1 MRKVKD
7 GLMEEM
13 AFYKYENLLVD
24 LLINVLTFFDS
35 FQILHKCIWS
45 SYLTLIYRDVTEVQ
59 EGQKNKE
66 MK

>member
-1 MRKVKD
+1 MRKVRD
-7 GLMEEM
+7 DLMEEM
-13 AFYKYENLLVD
+13 AFYKCENLLVD